1 MGRLRESDYVV
12 VDVET
17 TGFAADRG
25 DRIVEIAL
33 LRCRPGHGVVGRFV
47 TLVDPQVPMR
57 ARRVHGIST
66 DEVRRAPKFVDI
78 AEEVWRRLEDA
89 VIVAHNSRFDLAF
102 LDAELTR
109 SGSALPQSPTLC
121 TMGLAAR
128 LALPVPG
135 RSLRACCDYFAIE
148 LRREHGAEHD
158 AQAAAQLL
166 LRLLRE
172 ALARGWDEL
181 DDLGCAPAPRRPDD
195 LGRSLPH
202 IPACA
207 PASRRLVTAARTLG
221 DTWPVADA
229 DVAAYLDL
237 LDRVLADRVVT
248 PAEVDALA
256 AMAQR
261 CGLEDRVIAAT
272 HREYLVRLVAAAWD
286 DGVLSDDELRDIIEV
301 ATLLGIVPA
310 EAAELSAPRISAWA
324 S

>member
-1 MGRLRESDYVV
+1 MDRLRESDYVV

-47 TLVDPQVPMR
+47 TLVDPQVPVR
-57 ARRVHGIST
+57 ARWVHGIRA
-66 DEVRRAPKFVDI
+66 DDVQRAPRFVDI
-78 AEEVWRRLEDA
+78 AAEVRRRLEDA

-102 LDAELTR
+102 LDAELSR
-109 SGSALPQSPTLC
+109 SGSALPESPTLC
-121 TMGLAAR
+121 TMGLTAR
-128 LALPVPG
+128 LGLPVPG
-135 RSLRACCDYFAIE
+135 RSLRSCCEHFAIQID
-148 LRREHGAEHD
+148 REHGAEHD

-172 ALARGWDEL
+172 ALTRGWDDLE
-181 DDLGCAPAPRRPDD
+181 DLGCVPAVRRADAPRR
-195 LGRSLPH
+195 SLPQ
-202 IPACA
+202 PPDAA
-207 PASRRLVTAARTLG
+207 PAHRRLVTAARTLG

-248 PAEVDALA
+248 TAEVDALA
-256 AMAQR
+256 AMARR
-261 CGLEDRVIAAT
+261 CDLEVNVVAAA
-272 HREYLVRLVAAAWD
+272 HREYLGRLVAAAWD
-286 DGVLSDDELRDIIEV
+286 DGVLSDDELRDIAEV
-301 ATLLGIVPA
+301 ATLLGIAPG
-310 EAAELSAPRISAWA
+310 EAAELSSPRRPAWA

>member
-1 MGRLRESDYVV
+1 MDRLRESDYVV

-33 LRCRPGHGVVGRFV
+33 LRCRPGHGVVERFV
-47 TLVDPQVPMR
+47 TLVDPQVPVR
-57 ARRVHGIST
+57 ARRVHGISA
-66 DEVRRAPKFVDI
+66 DDVRRAPKFIDI
-78 AEEVWRRLEDA
+78 AAEIRRRLESA
-89 VIVAHNSRFDLAF
+89 VIVAHNIRFDLAF
-102 LDAELTR
+102 LDTELAR
-109 SGSALPQSPTLC
+109 SGSALPESPTLC
-121 TMGLAAR
+121 TMGLVTR
-128 LALPVPG
+128 LAVPVPG
-135 RSLRACCDYFAIE
+135 RSLRACCDHFAID

-158 AQAAAQLL
+158 AQAAAHLL

-181 DDLGCAPAPRRPDD
+181 DDLGCVPAKRRSTAV
-195 LGRSLPH
+195 GRT
-202 IPACA
+202 PAQLVDAA

-229 DVAAYLDL
+229 NVAAYLDL

-248 PAEVDALA
+248 AAEVDALA

-261 CGLEDRVIAAT
+261 CELDRTVVSAT
-272 HREYLVRLVAAAWD
+272 HREYLGRLVAAARD
-286 DGVLSDDELRDIIEV
+286 DGVLSDDELRDIAEV
-301 ATLLGIVPA
+301 ASLLGIA
-310 EAAELSAPRISAWA
+310 SDEALELSSPRRSVWA